1 MNESPQAAPSPEMEL
16 FLSGAYRRILWIALA
31 LTVAS
36 AVLAIFLRGWGSGFG
51 LLAGAILG
59 SLNFVWL
66 HHGTELTVQRMLTP
80 GTQKPSQHR
89 VVFGFIGR
97 YLFVLAAAYV
107 ILKGYPQARVAFIL
121 GLALPITAAMCEGVY
136 EAIATSNN

>member
-1 MNESPQAAPSPEMEL
+1 MSELPQTAPSPETEE
-16 FLSGAYRRILWIALA
+16 FLSGAYRRILWITLV

-36 AVLAIFLRGWGSGFG
+36 AILAISLGGWGSGFG
-51 LLAGAILG
+51 LLAGALLG

-89 VVFGFIGR
+89 VVFAFIGR

-107 ILKGYPQARVAFIL
+107 ILKGYPQEQVAFIL
-121 GLALPITAAMCEGVY
+121 GLALPVTAAMCEGVY